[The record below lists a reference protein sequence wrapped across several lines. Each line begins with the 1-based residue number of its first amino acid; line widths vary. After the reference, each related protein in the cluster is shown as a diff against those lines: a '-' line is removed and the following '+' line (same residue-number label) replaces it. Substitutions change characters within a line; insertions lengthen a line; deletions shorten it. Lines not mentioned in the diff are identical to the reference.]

1 MRRTLSAFVV
11 AAAVAGFTAPA
22 FAMGGC
28 GGTHTADGKTRTYET
43 ASADQ
48 STTTKPIQQTQV
60 PQAPASN

>member
-1 MRRTLSAFVV
+1 MRRTLSALVV

-28 GGTHTADGKTRTYET
+28 GGLHTAEGKTTYET

-60 PQAPASN
+60 PTSN